1 MKTFEQMVQS
11 VLSEQEYFAPA
22 LFGYADLNDPLFTRF
37 KEIIG
42 RNHMTPGE
50 ALACRYDSAVS
61 QGTVVVWIL
70 PIVKDTILANRRQ
83 KRYPAQQWAQAR
95 HFGELVNQRIRR
107 KAEAFFSAQGYQ
119 AVAPLLLEQWQA
131 DYTTC
136 TSNWSERHAAFVAGM
151 GSFGLS
157 DAFISDVGVTHR
169 IGSVIT
175 SAVLPCSPRMSDDP
189 YARCPY
195 HQDGSCGVCIKRCP
209 AQAISA
215 GGHDKLA
222 CHEYTRNEVNPH
234 CNERFGVDI
243 SGCGLCTTAVP
254 CERNPPRPAVK
265 SKK

>member
-1 MKTFEQMVQS
+1 METFEHMVQS
-11 VLSEQEYFAPA
+11 ILSDQEYFAPA
-22 LFGYADLNDPLFTRF
+22 LFGYADLNDPLFSRF

-42 RNHMTPGE
+42 ADHMTPHE
-50 ALACRYDSAVS
+50 ALACRYDSAAV

-70 PIVKDTILANRRQ
+70 PIVKPTILANRQQ
-83 KRYPAQQWAQAR
+83 KRYPAQQWAHTR
-95 HFGELVNQRIRR
+95 HFGEQVNQEIRR
-107 KAEAFFSAQGYQ
+107 KAQTFFSAQGDQ

-157 DAFISDVGVTHR
+157 DAFISDVGVAHR

-175 SAVLPCSPRMSDDP
+175 SAVLPRSQRLSDNP

-195 HQDGSCGVCIKRCP
+195 HHDGSCGVCITRCP
-209 AQAISA
+209 ARAITSD
-215 GGHDKLA
+215 GHDKLA
-222 CHEYTRNEVNPH
+222 CHDYTRNDVNPQ

-254 CERNPPRPAVK
+254 CEQRPPRLKRA
-265 SKK
+265 